1 MLGVILIV
9 LFIYHLYLSGKFS
22 ALERQ
27 IAELKLTHTSQQSSS
42 RVQVETEQSSF
53 VTTSQQADIGSPV
66 PASLA
71 SSAAQPKNMYGDQF
85 VPEIP
90 HTESAF
96 SVWIKQDFLVKLGAF
111 LLLIALGWFV
121 SYAFANNWIGPV
133 GRITL
138 GIVAG
143 IIVMSIGV
151 VRINTYASQGA
162 IFTVLGSTTI
172 LLTLFAAR
180 GIYDFFTPASA
191 LIFMFLT
198 VAFVAFVSVRYQRE
212 QLAIA
217 SLLLGAIA
225 PLLTNTPAPDITG
238 LSLYLLALVI
248 GTLWVVYRLQSSIL
262 TPLSLLIVFLHGIP
276 YLDALSYSDQLLGL
290 MFSFVFTMVFFIT
303 NIISILQ
310 NQIEKANPYHYFT
323 AMGTSFYLLCWTM
336 VAAPAIWQTPLYLIW
351 MLVFATGS
359 FLVYIKT
366 DNRIPFYIYGGVALT
381 LLAAAT
387 ADLFDGAVLTVV
399 YAAELAILIVLA
411 NNVVYNSLVA
421 RRVALLYVGLG
432 MLSLQHIQFLSGY
445 GTFTMEDLF
454 ALLAVTI
461 SLGISGV
468 SLART
473 KPDITDIQDQLQP
486 GTTLISIAFLYLGV
500 IIWLVLHQNL
510 PAGEATTISL
520 VIYTIAG
527 LFLYIQGRAQS
538 HSNLMFAGKVIIG
551 GVVLRLLLVDVWQLA
566 ITERIIVFFIIGV
579 LLLSTAFLKQKPK
592 VQ

>member
-1 MLGVILIV
+1 
-9 LFIYHLYLSGKFS
+9 
-22 ALERQ
+22 
-27 IAELKLTHTSQQSSS
+27 
-42 RVQVETEQSSF
+42 
-53 VTTSQQADIGSPV
+53 
-66 PASLA
+66 
-71 SSAAQPKNMYGDQF
+71 
-85 VPEIP
+85 
-90 HTESAF
+90 
-96 SVWIKQDFLVKLGAF
+96 
-111 LLLIALGWFV
+111 
-121 SYAFANNWIGPV
+121 
-133 GRITL
+133 
-138 GIVAG
+138 
-143 IIVMSIGV
+143 
-151 VRINTYASQGA
+151 
-162 IFTVLGSTTI
+162 
-172 LLTLFAAR
+172 
-180 GIYDFFTPASA
+180 
-191 LIFMFLT
+191 
-198 VAFVAFVSVRYQRE
+198 
-212 QLAIA
+212 
-217 SLLLGAIA
+217 
-225 PLLTNTPAPDITG
+225 
-238 LSLYLLALVI
+238 
-248 GTLWVVYRLQSSIL
+248 
-262 TPLSLLIVFLHGIP
+262 
-276 YLDALSYSDQLLGL
+276 
-290 MFSFVFTMVFFIT
+290 
-303 NIISILQ
+303 
-310 NQIEKANPYHYFT
+310 
-323 AMGTSFYLLCWTM
+323 
-336 VAAPAIWQTPLYLIW
+336 